1 MRRKI
6 NEALGVPVNIIPSAI
21 KLYDDIY
28 GFLSNLSDIQSDDEY
43 STMLSGDYA
52 ISDMK
57 LTTIE
62 LEIKLREVQG
72 SGFRFLNFSQGLR
85 FSVNDQFQM
94 EVFAEE
100 DETMIKIEFIVPKKF
115 EDKEFLDYYRQNK
128 NRFISIMA
136 HELKHAYDAFKKNKT
151 NLPMRVD
158 YQISANENFGN
169 IVPLNRFLFLSYY
182 IHHIENLVRP
192 TQLATEIHLEKIS
205 PKQFY
210 DYFVGNEI
218 FKTLKEAKEFSLE
231 NLKDSLKKYMIQ
243 IYEILDKVGM
253 DADTE
258 DEAIDSILE
267 LFYINLV
274 HWKEQQMIG
283 FIYPRGRNNPLF
295 QHMVNDDKDD
305 YIITYSNRIQKYAN
319 DYERFYIDE
328 AKFMK
333 NTATKMIKKLGRLYE
348 LTHQNQNTMTENK
361 SIWDWEMYQKIY
373 GKKSPIVTKLKTK
386 DELIS
391 ELSKRIKKKL

>member
-21 KLYDDIY
+21 KLYEDVY
-28 GFLSNLSDIQSDDEY
+28 KFLSSLSDIQSDDEY
-43 STMLSGDYA
+43 NTILSGDYT

-62 LEIKLREVQG
+62 LGITLHKVQG
-72 SGFRFLNFSQGLR
+72 SGFRVLNFAQGLNVL
-85 FSVNDQFQM
+85 VNDQFQM
-94 EVFAEE
+94 EVLVEE
-100 DETMIKIEFIVPKKF
+100 TETIIKIRFIVPEQF
-115 EDKEFLDYYRQNK
+115 EDKELLDYYQQNK
-128 NRFISIMA
+128 NRFISIIA
-136 HELKHAYDAFKKNKT
+136 HELKHTYDAFKKNKT
-151 NLPMRVD
+151 NLPAEVD
-158 YQISANENFGN
+158 YRTSSSKSFGN
-169 IVPLNRFLFLSYY
+169 VVPLNRFLFISYY

-192 TQLATEIHLEKIS
+192 TQMATEIHLQKIT

-210 DYFVGNEI
+210 NFFVENEI
-218 FKTLKEAKEFSLE
+218 FKILKEAKEFSLE
-231 NLKDSLKKYMIQ
+231 NLKESLKNYMPQ
-243 IYEILDKVGM
+243 IYEVLKKVGHS
-253 DADTE
+253 ANTE
-258 DEAIDSILE
+258 EEAIDLILE
-267 LFYINLV
+267 LFYVNLA
-274 HWKEQQMIG
+274 HWKQQQMVG
-283 FIYPRGRNNPLF
+283 LIYPRGRSNPLF
-295 QHMVNDDKDD
+295 KHMVNDDKDK
-305 YIITYSNRIQKYAN
+305 YIITYAGKIQKYAN

>member
-1 MRRKI
+1 
-6 NEALGVPVNIIPSAI
+6 
-21 KLYDDIY
+21 
-28 GFLSNLSDIQSDDEY
+28 
-43 STMLSGDYA
+43 
-52 ISDMK
+52 
-57 LTTIE
+57 
-62 LEIKLREVQG
+62 
-72 SGFRFLNFSQGLR
+72 
-85 FSVNDQFQM
+85 
-94 EVFAEE
+94 
-100 DETMIKIEFIVPKKF
+100 
-115 EDKEFLDYYRQNK
+115 
-128 NRFISIMA
+128 
-136 HELKHAYDAFKKNKT
+136 
-151 NLPMRVD
+151 
-158 YQISANENFGN
+158 
-169 IVPLNRFLFLSYY
+169 
-182 IHHIENLVRP
+182 LVRP

-231 NLKDSLKKYMIQ
+231 NLKDSLKKYMVQ

-253 DADTE
+253 YVNTE

-305 YIITYSNRIQKYAN
+305 YIITYSNRIKKYAN
-319 DYERFYIDE
+319 DYEKFYVDE

-391 ELSKRIKKKL
+391 ELAKRINKKL

>member
-43 STMLSGDYA
+43 STILSGDYT

-57 LTTIE
+57 LRTINLEVE
-62 LEIKLREVQG
+62 LHKVQG
-72 SGFRFLNFSQGLR
+72 GGFSFLSFGQGVQV
-85 FSVNDQFQM
+85 SVNDQFQM
-94 EVFAEE
+94 EVFVEE
-100 DETMIKIEFIVPKKF
+100 DETLIKIEFIVPENFK
-115 EDKEFLDYYRQNK
+115 DKELLDYYQQNK
-128 NRFISIMA
+128 NRFISIIA
-136 HELKHAYDAFKKNKT
+136 HELKHAYDSFKKNKT

-158 YQISANENFGN
+158 YQISSNSGFGG
-169 IVPLNRFLFLSYY
+169 VRPLSRFLYLSYY

-192 TQLATEIHLEKIS
+192 TQLATEIHLGKIT

-210 DYFVGNEI
+210 DFFVGNEI
-218 FKTLKEAKEFSLE
+218 FKILKEAKEFSLE
-231 NLKDSLKKYMIQ
+231 NLKESLKKYMVQ
-243 IYEILDKVGM
+243 IYEILDMVGM
-253 DADTE
+253 DVDTE

-274 HWKEQQMIG
+274 NWKQEQMVN
-283 FIYPRGRNNPLF
+283 FIYPRGRNNPMF
-295 QHMVNDDKDD
+295 QHMVNDDKDN
-305 YIITYSNRIQKYAN
+305 YIINYGNKIEKYKD

-328 AKFMK
+328 ARFMK
-333 NTATKMIKKLGRLYE
+333 NTATRMIKKLGRLYE
-348 LTHQNQNTMTENK
+348 LTNQTTMKENK
-361 SIWDWEMYQKIY
+361 SIWDWEMYQKIH
-373 GKKSPIVTKLKTK
+373 GKNSPIVTKLKTK

>member
-43 STMLSGDYA
+43 STILSGDYT

-62 LEIKLREVQG
+62 LHVELHKVQG
-72 SGFRFLNFSQGLR
+72 GGFSFLSFGQGVQ

-94 EVFAEE
+94 EVFVEE
-100 DETMIKIEFIVPKKF
+100 DETIIKIEFIVPKNFK
-115 EDKEFLDYYRQNK
+115 DKELLEYYQQNK
-128 NRFISIMA
+128 NRFISIIA
-136 HELKHAYDAFKKNKT
+136 HELKHAYDSFKKNKT
-151 NLPMRVD
+151 NLQMRVD
-158 YQISANENFGN
+158 YQISSNSGFGG
-169 IVPLNRFLFLSYY
+169 VRPLNRFLFLSYY

-192 TQLATEIHLEKIS
+192 TQLATEIHLGKIT

-210 DYFVGNEI
+210 DFFVGNEI
-218 FKTLKEAKEFSLE
+218 FKILKEAKEFSLE
-231 NLKDSLKKYMIQ
+231 NLKESLKKYMIQ
-243 IYEILDKVGM
+243 IYEILNMVGM
-253 DADTE
+253 DVDTE
-258 DEAIDSILE
+258 EDAIDSILE

-274 HWKEQQMIG
+274 NWKQEQMVN
-283 FIYPRGRNNPLF
+283 FIYPRGRNNPMF
-295 QHMVNDDKDD
+295 QHMVNDDKDN
-305 YIITYSNRIQKYAN
+305 YIINYGNKIEKYKD

-328 AKFMK
+328 ARFMK
-333 NTATKMIKKLGRLYE
+333 NTATRMIKKLGRLYE
-348 LTHQNQNTMTENK
+348 LTNQTTMKENK
-361 SIWDWEMYQKIY
+361 SIWDWEMFQKIH
-373 GKKSPIVTKLKTK
+373 GKNSPIVTKLKTK

-391 ELSKRIKKKL
+391 ELSKRINKKL

>member
-1 MRRKI
+1 M
-6 NEALGVPVNIIPSAI
+6 
-21 KLYDDIY
+21 
-28 GFLSNLSDIQSDDEY
+28 SDIQLFDEY

-72 SGFRFLNFSQGLR
+72 SGFRLLNFSQGLR

-100 DETMIKIEFIVPKKF
+100 DETIIRIEFIVPEKF

-210 DYFVGNEI
+210 NYFVGNEI

-231 NLKDSLKKYMIQ
+231 NLKDSLKKYMVQ
-243 IYEILDKVGM
+243 IYEILYKVGEYVN
-253 DADTE
+253 TE
-258 DEAIDSILE
+258 NEAIDSILE

-305 YIITYSNRIQKYAN
+305 YIITYSNRIKKYAN
-319 DYERFYIDE
+319 DYEKFYIDE

-348 LTHQNQNTMTENK
+348 LTYQNQKTMTENK

-391 ELSKRIKKKL
+391 ELAKRINKKL

>member
-43 STMLSGDYA
+43 STILSGDYT

-57 LTTIE
+57 LRTIE
-62 LEIKLREVQG
+62 LHVELHKVQ
-72 SGFRFLNFSQGLR
+72 SRGFSFLSFGQGVQ

-94 EVFAEE
+94 EVFVEE
-100 DETMIKIEFIVPKKF
+100 DETIIQIEFIVPEQF
-115 EDKEFLDYYRQNK
+115 EDNELLEYYQENK
-128 NRFISIMA
+128 NRFISIIA
-136 HELKHAYDAFKKNKT
+136 HELKHAYDSFKKNKT
-151 NLPMRVD
+151 NLPKRVD
-158 YQISANENFGN
+158 YQISSNSGFGG
-169 IVPLNRFLFLSYY
+169 VRPLNRFLYLSYY

-192 TQLATEIHLEKIS
+192 TQLATEIHLGKIT

-210 DYFVGNEI
+210 DFFVGNEI
-218 FKTLKEAKEFSLE
+218 FKILKEAKEFSLE
-231 NLKDSLKKYMIQ
+231 NLKESLKKYMVQ
-243 IYEILDKVGM
+243 IYEILDMVGM
-253 DADTE
+253 DVDTE

-274 HWKEQQMIG
+274 NWKQEQMVN
-283 FIYPRGRNNPLF
+283 FIYPKGRNNPMF
-295 QHMVNDDKDD
+295 QHMVNDDKDN
-305 YIITYSNRIQKYAN
+305 YIINYGNKIEKYKD

-328 AKFMK
+328 ARFMK
-333 NTATKMIKKLGRLYE
+333 NTATRMIKKLGRLYE
-348 LTHQNQNTMTENK
+348 LTNQTTMKENK
-361 SIWDWEMYQKIY
+361 SIWDWEMYQKIH
-373 GKKSPIVTKLKTK
+373 GKNSPIVTKLKTK